1 MESTVANLNSALVA
15 DAGPPPPQD
24 PLQNDEVLEDANAA
38 NGPMPTTVSIASPR
52 THRHDDILIN
62 RLPIK
67 MLTISATNWTAEGG
81 SNKTNTMPDTDNLA
95 TRIVE
100 TIVEMTIELARDRD
114 RMIAKADKT
123 RTNEVIE
130 VIAMIENDKTRD
142 LQL

>member
-67 MLTISATNWTAEGG
+67 MLTISATN
-81 SNKTNTMPDTDNLA
+81 
-95 TRIVE
+95 
-100 TIVEMTIELARDRD
+100 
-114 RMIAKADKT
+114 
-123 RTNEVIE
+123 
-130 VIAMIENDKTRD
+130 
-142 LQL
+142 

>member
-1 MESTVANLNSALVA
+1 
-15 DAGPPPPQD
+15 
-24 PLQNDEVLEDANAA
+24 
-38 NGPMPTTVSIASPR
+38 
-52 THRHDDILIN
+52 
-62 RLPIK
+62 